1 MNEVGLTKTMRRAE
15 SKACCAASFFFQT
28 VIP

>member
-15 SKACCAASFFFQT
+15 SKACRAASFFFQA